1 MTIRP
6 RSGAAPPARMCM
18 SVDLPAPLWPT
29 TPTHSP
35 AAISRLT
42 PSRARTAPKDF
53 STPSR
58 LTRAA
63 PALAMGDL
71 SLAYRARDCGLL
83 HVGLDRRD
91 RVGLRVFVASDAAL
105 GDFRQF
111 GLEITLREGEVGH
124 QQIVRNVFPAV
135 EHLLRD
141 PEREG

>member
-53 STPSR
+53 STPSS

-63 PALAMGDL
+63 PAVAMGRSVL
-71 SLAYRARDCGLL
+71 GVRARNRCLL
-83 HVGLDRRD
+83 HVGLDDRD
-91 RVGLRVFVASDAAL
+91 GVRLGIFMARDAAL
-105 GDFRQF
+105 GDVGQFR
-111 GLEITLREGEVGH
+111 LEISLS
-124 QQIVRNVFPAV
+124 
-135 EHLLRD
+135 
-141 PEREG
+141 ER